1 MKVSS
6 LHWYQHGRERARV
19 VTLLIILGIVVG
31 VTSGLLSLLLEG
43 VQHGVFGVSESL
55 NSPGPSEAAW
65 YRRLMGPIVAS
76 IVAAVSWSIIRN
88 KTKVPSVA
96 QAVSGKRMPGIA
108 AIAHVLLQIGIVGS
122 GMSIG
127 REVAP
132 RELGALIAQRSA
144 EKARLTAQSTRVV
157 VAVAAGA
164 GLAGVYNAPLAGSAF
179 TVEILLADVSLPI
192 CAYSLLCSSLAAWIA
207 SWIRGNQSMYNIGEI
222 KALDIRFMP
231 SSLLVLLSIGLC
243 CGLLGALFRHAVSWA
258 GKHKASPSQI
268 LWQLPVAGI
277 LTGIVAVFL
286 PNIMGNGRAA
296 AQFAI
301 MSPSIVSIV
310 PTLVIL
316 AIAKASVTLVTIRAG
331 ASGGVLTPS
340 ISLGAIV
347 GAVLG
352 TFWITVA
359 PIASLSAPQTIAI
372 FAIAGATSFLA
383 SSQQAP
389 VMALMLVM
397 ELCRVP
403 LATAVPL
410 GLCAAL
416 SSVVSLWY
424 AQKTS
429 GRTLS

>member
-96 QAVSGKRMPGIA
+96 QAVDGKRMPGSA
-108 AIAHVLLQIGIVGS
+108 TVVHVLLQIGIVGS

-132 RELGALIAQRSA
+132 RELGALIAQYSA
-144 EKARLTAQSTRVV
+144 ARARLQQSSTRMV
-157 VAVAAGA
+157 VAIAAGA

-179 TVEILLADVSLPI
+179 TIEILLADVSLEV
-192 CAYSLLCSSLAAWIA
+192 CAYSLLCSSLAAWVA
-207 SWIRGNQSMYNIGEI
+207 SWIRGNESMYAIGELS
-222 KALDIRFMP
+222 ALNIRFMP
-231 SSLLVLLSIGLC
+231 SSLLVLLAIGLC
-243 CGLLGALFRHAVSWA
+243 CGLLGALFRNAVAWA
-258 GKHKASPSQI
+258 GKHKASPQQI
-268 LWQLPVAGI
+268 IWQLPIAGVV
-277 LTGIVAVFL
+277 TGIVALVL
-286 PNIMGNGRAA
+286 PNIMGNGRVA
-296 AQFAI
+296 AQFA
-301 MSPSIVSIV
+301 MASQPMLSFV
-310 PTLVIL
+310 PLLVAL
-316 AIAKASVTLVTIRAG
+316 AIAKASVTLLTIRAG

-352 TFWITVA
+352 ITWLSLAQLTSFQA
-359 PIASLSAPQTIAI
+359 PETIVI
-372 FAIAGATSFLA
+372 FAIAGAVSFLA
-383 SSQQAP
+383 SAQHAP
-389 VMALMLVM
+389 LMALMLVM

-403 LATAVPL
+403 LASAVPL
-410 GLCAAL
+410 ALCAGLA
-416 SSVVSLWY
+416 SVVSLWY
-424 AQKTS
+424 TRKISKKSLA
-429 GRTLS
+429 